1 MARLDEGTMRLAW
14 GDRTPEER
22 RRIVLAALI
31 FGEQFRERSRTLGP
45 SPGESEVQRLLMGL
59 MSAVIREFAARE
71 GLDENE
77 ATHLLGDV
85 RTRDLIL
92 EFDEVIAS
100 AEDSNRSLD
109 AVFRETVEGRQERAV
124 WSDHWSSG

>member
-1 MARLDEGTMRLAW
+1 MRLAW
-14 GDRTPEER
+14 GDRPPEER

-45 SPGESEVQRLLMGL
+45 SPDESEVQRLLMGL

-77 ATHLLGDV
+77 ATYLLGDV

-92 EFDEVIAS
+92 EFDEVVSS
-100 AEDSNRSLD
+100 AEDSNRPLD
-109 AVFRETVEGRQERAV
+109 AVFRETVEARQNRAV